1 MNSGRALGRLRV
13 ADVFDGISLKI
24 EQLKNTCKLTRSS
37 MIPITGRVLL
47 QYKRSK
53 KGGDGMFVAAML
65 NDSASGED
73 AKPIVG
79 RDNLVKSSQTAEID
93 ISPSVKVSTSKRAH
107 FVTVNTLR
115 LVGREVKEGN
125 SFIQFRNQ
133 FSRSSLAGTGAA
145 NAALELP
152 R

>member
-1 MNSGRALGRLRV
+1 MDSGIALARFWV
-13 ADVFDGISLKI
+13 AGVPDGIRLKI
-24 EQLKNTCKLTRSS
+24 EQPKNTCKLTRSS

-47 QYKRSK
+47 QYKRSNR
-53 KGGDGMFVAAML
+53 GGDGMFVAAML

-133 FSRSSLAGTGAA
+133 FSRSSLAGTDAA
-145 NAALELP
+145 NAALEAT
-152 R
+152 